1 MKEFTHINAT
11 TVSEATSA
19 LSQYG
24 DRANVIAGGTSLLGE
39 LIVRCRP
46 VQPEYIINLKTI
58 DGMDYITEDSSGLK
72 IGALVR
78 LNDIAASSVVKSKY
92 TALAQAASKVASFRL
107 RNMGTIGGNICQE
120 VRCWYYWTSD
130 NKFNCLRKNP
140 NGICQALV
148 GDNRF
153 QHSIFGAAGGCVAA
167 NISDTGPALIALD
180 ASIVTSKRTIAA
192 EDFWE
197 GFTNTVLEDG
207 EIVTEIQV
215 PAPPAGSRSAFAKA
229 SIRRAIDFA
238 LASAAILVTP
248 ASGTITSARVALG
261 GVAPTPIRATK
272 AEDELEGNA
281 ISEAVADAAAEA
293 AIDGAVAL
301 TYNKY
306 KLSVAKG
313 VVKRALLA

>member
-248 ASGTITSARVALG
+248 ASGSITSARVALG

>member
-11 TVSEATSA
+11 TVSEAVSA
-19 LSQYG
+19 LGQYG

-58 DGMDYITEDSSGLK
+58 DGMDHITEDSGGLK
-72 IGALVR
+72 IGALAR
-78 LNDIAASSVVKSKY
+78 LNDIAASSVVQSKY
-92 TALAQAASKVASFRL
+92 TALAQAASKVASYRL
-107 RNMGTIGGNICQE
+107 RNMGTIGGNICQQ
-120 VRCWYYWTSD
+120 VRCWYYWTSE
-130 NKFNCLRKNP
+130 NKFDCLRKNP

-153 QHSIFGAAGGCVAA
+153 QHSIFGGSNGCVAA
-167 NISDTGPALIALD
+167 NVSDTGPALIALD
-180 ASIVTSKRTIAA
+180 ASIVTSERTIAA
-192 EDFWE
+192 EDFWD
-197 GFTNTVLEDG
+197 GFTNTVLDDG

-248 ASGTITSARVALG
+248 STGSITSARVALG
-261 GVAPTPIRATK
+261 AVAPTPIRATK
-272 AEDELEGNA
+272 AEEELKGNA
-281 ISEAVADAAAEA
+281 ISEAVADSAAEA
-293 AIDGAVAL
+293 AIDGATAL